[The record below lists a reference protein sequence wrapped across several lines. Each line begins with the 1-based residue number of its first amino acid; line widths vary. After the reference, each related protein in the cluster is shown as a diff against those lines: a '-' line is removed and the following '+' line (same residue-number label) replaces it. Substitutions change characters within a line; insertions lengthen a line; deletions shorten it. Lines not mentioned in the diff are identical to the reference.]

1 MSVFC
6 FGMSHRT
13 ASMAQLGAFA
23 LAVEE
28 KETLLRL
35 LRTHELL
42 HEAVVLSTCNRTEFY
57 FVAEELAPAHDA
69 LLELVREAGGRTDDE
84 LLAQTYLHRGQ
95 TAVRHIFRVA
105 SGIESMIVGERE
117 ILGQLR
123 TAFDEA
129 NEGRIVGQHLNYL
142 FTKALAFGRRV
153 REETNISR
161 GNISVSSVGVNIA
174 AKVYSDLSRKTVLV
188 VGAGETA
195 RLTVQ
200 HLRARGIGGLLVA
213 NRTHER
219 AVEVA
224 ESFNG
229 DVVPFAELAS
239 AIARADIIVCATGSK
254 EYLLTIDLVSPAI
267 KKDPGRTRVFLDLS
281 MPRNIDPQIG
291 ELDQVFCYGMEDLE
305 DIARSNR
312 SRRESEIERV
322 EELLEDEAERFRLWQ
337 RKQDAARLA
346 GALRKRV
353 EEIRQEHLD
362 RHGRHLEDEEMERL
376 NKFTDS
382 LLRSVLH
389 DLTKNIRS
397 IDMESE
403 VGMKE
408 FELIQ
413 RLFNLQSE
421 EQEDE

>member
-13 ASMAQLGAFA
+13 ASLAHLESFA
-23 LAVEE
+23 LSAEE
-28 KETLLRL
+28 KEGVLRS
-35 LRTHELL
+35 LRSHELL
-42 HEAVVLSTCNRTEFY
+42 HESVVLSTCNRTEYY
-57 FVAEELAPAHDA
+57 FVAEELAPAHEA
-69 LLELVREAGGRTDDE
+69 LLGLIRQAGGTITDDS
-84 LLAQTYLHRGQ
+84 LTQTYLHRGQ
-95 TAVRHIFRVA
+95 TAVRHLYRVA

-123 TAFDEA
+123 TAFDESA
-129 NEGRIVGQHLNYL
+129 EARAAGPQLTYL
-142 FTKALAFGRRV
+142 FTKSLSFGRRV

-174 AKVYSDLSRKTVLV
+174 AKVFADLSRKTVLV

-224 ESFNG
+224 EAFNG
-229 DVVPFAELAS
+229 DVVPFNDLAE
-239 AIARADIIVCATGSK
+239 AIARADIVVCATGSK
-254 EYLLTIDLVSPAI
+254 EHLLKYDMVLPVVKRDS
-267 KKDPGRTRVFLDLS
+267 GRTRVFLDLS
-281 MPRNIDPQIG
+281 MPRNIDPKIG
-291 ELDQVFCYGMEDLE
+291 ELDQVFTYGMDDLE
-305 DIARSNR
+305 DIARGNR
-312 SRRESEIERV
+312 TRRESEIQRV
-322 EELLEDEAERFRLWQ
+322 EELLEAEAERFRQWQ
-337 RKQDAARLA
+337 HKQDAARLA
-346 GALRKRV
+346 GALRRRV
-353 EEIRQEHLD
+353 EEIRTDHLE
-362 RHGRHLEDEEMERL
+362 RHGRHLEEEEMDRL

-408 FELIQ
+408 YELIQ
-413 RLFNLQSE
+413 RLFNLRSD